1 MTVTIDPNAGF
12 CFVVTNA
19 IKAAC
24 EYLRYNDE
32 LFCLGELV
40 HNEEEMNKLKQ
51 IGLKIINHDNLN
63 AISSS
68 VILFRAHGEPAATYS
83 KVRSQENRI
92 IDATCPIVKA
102 LQKKVIE
109 SYNNDERIFIYGKL
123 SHPEIQG
130 IIGNIDNDAV
140 VFTDI
145 DEISYLKPG
154 DNITLYSQTTM
165 SLDDYKDIINK
176 LTERGINVK
185 AINSVCN
192 SVSKRR
198 EALID
203 FCRNHDVIIFVAGK
217 NSSNGKS
224 LFSACKEINPNSH
237 LISSVDEIN
246 MDWFKGYDTVGI
258 SGATSTPLDLLEKV
272 KMTIYG

>member
-12 CFVVTNA
+12 CFGVTNA

-24 EYLRYNDE
+24 EYLRDNDE

-68 VILFRAHGEPAATYS
+68 VILFRAHGEPAATYTM
-83 KVRSQENRI
+83 VRSQDNRI